1 MSTELMLMRLYHK
14 LWMSA
19 DFESD
24 FERDWKTA
32 CQWMREYGQDPACV
46 SPVIVEMCYEYM
58 SDWEERNK

>member
-1 MSTELMLMRLYHK
+1 MSTELMLMQLYHK

-32 CQWMREYGQDPACV
+32 CNKMRECGKDPSCL
-46 SPVIVEMCYEYM
+46 PPFIVEMCYEYM
-58 SDWEERNK
+58 VEWENKA